1 MKQLHA
7 LLAAL
12 TCAALALPVHAQ
24 LDAGTYEDHPLPDGR
39 TFQSD
44 RERSDLGRLQAQTL
58 ALAIEW
64 PKRVVFLD
72 GGAGADTLHPA
83 EASEVFALPEGARHH
98 DIVHRCRD
106 GRRLRARE
114 GWRGVPSA
122 DQGVD
127 VWVHR
132 VPHHGRAQGE
142 AVFISQLAGERVR
155 SIGAQLCATGSCPPV
170 DAHRLLA
177 ALCDGD

>member
-1 MKQLHA
+1 MKQLHS

-64 PKRVVFLD
+64 PEKI
-72 GGAGADTLHPA
+72 AGWIPQDALHL
-83 EASEVFALPEGARHH
+83 ELNIASDERHTM
-98 DIVHRCRD
+98 
-106 GRRLRARE
+106 RLR
-114 GWRGVPSA
+114 
-122 DQGVD
+122 
-127 VWVHR
+127 
-132 VPHHGRAQGE
+132 
-142 AVFISQLAGERVR
+142 
-155 SIGAQLCATGSCPPV
+155 
-170 DAHRLLA
+170 
-177 ALCDGD
+177 